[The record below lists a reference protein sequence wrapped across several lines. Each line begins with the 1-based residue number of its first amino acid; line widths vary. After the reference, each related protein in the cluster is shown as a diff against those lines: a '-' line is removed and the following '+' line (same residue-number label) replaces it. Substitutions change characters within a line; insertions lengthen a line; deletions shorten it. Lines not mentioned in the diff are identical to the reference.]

1 MHNQAVKNCDKD
13 YFLLLEAGFV
23 AVNQTDEDSAMKL
36 FMAAQALRP
45 KNVFPEIGYG
55 YMHMCKLELK
65 QAEEMFT
72 KVLEKESTNEM
83 AHSFLGI
90 CKSMIPGK
98 TTEGEKILEK
108 VDKSTKDSDIKEL
121 IARSHEFIDNFVKK
135 GSSSPMDLAKPKKKT
150 KDK

>member
-1 MHNQAVKNCDKD
+1 MHNQAFKNCDKD

-72 KVLEKESTNEM
+72 KVLEKEPMNEM

-108 VDKSTKDSDIKEL
+108 VDKSTKDTDIKEL
-121 IARSHEFIDNFVKK
+121 ISRAHEFIDTFVKK
-135 GSSSPMDLAKPKKKT
+135 ESSSPMDLAKPKKKT

>member
-1 MHNQAVKNCDKD
+1 MANQALKDCEKD

-36 FMAAQALRP
+36 FMACQALRP
-45 KNVFPEIGYG
+45 KNVFPEIGFG

-65 QAEEMFT
+65 QAEEMFL
-72 KVLEKESTNEM
+72 KVLEKESNNEM
-83 AHSFLGI
+83 AHAFLGI

-98 TTEGEKILEK
+98 TSEGEKILDTI
-108 VDKSTKDSDIKEL
+108 DKATQDADIKEL
-121 IARSHEFIDNFVKK
+121 VSRSHEFIDNFVKK
-135 GSSSPMDLAKPKKKT
+135 ESSSPMDLAKPKKKT